1 MSRGFS
7 YYFQRN
13 HHGSAPSR
21 LESRRRAVSSRIDHD
36 HGRKEAAGEFLET
49 LTGAMTARGKSRK
62 VSSRRSVAELIEWFD
77 NNDTADYL
85 SQMPEIEFEINIK
98 PTLKGFLSRLTR
110 GQNLSRDQAGHFLD
124 VLLDSEATDAQI
136 AAALIALKLKGE
148 TVEELA
154 GLAQGMRQ
162 RAIRINSNHSCFID
176 TAGTGSSSAKTFN
189 VSTAAAFVIAGA
201 GLPVAKHGN
210 RAASSRCGSADV
222 LTALGVDVAM
232 SPEISE
238 KSLNELGMC
247 FMFAPLYHG
256 ATARVA
262 GIRREL
268 GVQTTFNLLGP
279 LTNPARA
286 PRQIIG
292 VWDHAL
298 VEPLAQTLALLGAE
312 RAWIVHGGDGLD
324 EVTVADKTFVAE
336 ASDGD
341 VRTFEIE
348 PEDFGVQRVAI
359 DGLSGGDSEA
369 NAAIIRSVLS
379 GERRDAARMLVVVNA
394 AAALC
399 VGGFAENLRAG
410 AQLAEQSI
418 DSGAAQAKLEQL
430 IRMSRDAVSAT

>member
-1 MSRGFS
+1 MRG
-7 YYFQRN
+7 
-13 HHGSAPSR
+13 
-21 LESRRRAVSSRIDHD
+21 E
-36 HGRKEAAGEFLET
+36 
-49 LTGAMTARGKSRK
+49 
-62 VSSRRSVAELIEWFD
+62 
-77 NNDTADYL
+77 
-85 SQMPEIEFEINIK
+85 
-98 PTLKGFLSRLTR
+98 
-110 GQNLSRDQAGHFLD
+110 NLSRPEAALFLD
-124 VLLDSEATDAQI
+124 ALLDNSATDAQI

-154 GLAQGMRQ
+154 GFAEGMRA
-162 RAIRINSNHSCFID
+162 RAVRINTHHKCFID
-176 TAGTGSSSAKTFN
+176 TAGTGSSCAKTFN

-222 LTALGVDVAM
+222 LTALGVDVSV

-238 KSLNELGMC
+238 KSLNEIGMC

-279 LTNPARA
+279 LTNPAGA

-292 VWDHAL
+292 VWDRSL
-298 VEPLAQTLALLGAE
+298 VEPLARTLSLLGTE

-324 EVTVADKTFVAE
+324 EVTLADKTFVAE
-336 ASDGD
+336 AGEGD

-348 PEDFGVQRVAI
+348 PEDFGVQRVAMK
-359 DGLSGGDSEA
+359 GLTGGDAEA

-379 GERRDAARMLVVVNA
+379 GARRDAARMLVVVNA
-394 AAALC
+394 GAALC

-418 DSGAAQAKLEQL
+418 DNGAAQAKLDQL
-430 IRMSRDAVSAT
+430 IRVSGEAVSAR